1 MNKKRIIILI
11 MLGVLIVLGI
21 FLVVM
26 GINSDKN
33 SPPSGSFIKS
43 YDYIQGDFN
52 KDNLNEMSKAFLEK
66 TTINYGK
73 ETKISDDKKT
83 VEAVIKVPDLVKMY
97 QEAFEQIK
105 GNDNSDFMTVNESLK
120 KIIQENLSKNKF
132 EVIENNTV
140 ITMVKENEQW
150 YIVPDENFGNAIAG
164 DMMEFLENNID
175 SIK

>member
-11 MLGVLIVLGI
+11 VLGVLIVLGI

-66 TTINYGK
+66 ATINYGK

-83 VEAVIKVPDLVKMY
+83 VEAVIKVPDIVKIY
-97 QEAFEQIK
+97 EAAFEELK
-105 GNDNSDFMTVNESLK
+105 DKDKSDYMMLSESIK
-120 KIIQENLSKNKF
+120 KIAQEKLAAGEF
-132 EVIENNTV
+132 EVVENRTTL
-140 ITMVKENEQW
+140 TMIKNGKKW

-164 DMMEFLENNID
+164 NMVDFLKENAD
-175 SIK
+175 YTK